1 MSLYDSD
8 KIMGIWV
15 TTFLLACLQAT
26 KKYLAWKEHAARV
39 RLHNVLAA
47 TLSQEAD
54 LSAFSQPLILT
65 LVQEFT
71 AHELS
76 FQTNSLWGHD
86 ASQTI
91 VITQVKNNPS

>member
-15 TTFLLACLQAT
+15 TAFLLACLQAT
-26 KKYLAWKEHAARV
+26 EKYLAWKEQAARV

-71 AHELS
+71 ALELP
-76 FQTNSLWGHD
+76 FQANSLWGHD